1 MAPATTTTAAVIR
14 QAVRQRLAML
24 QELTGLPAVFGGALE
39 EVDGQPAVVIS
50 QVQGLRTPALEGL
63 VVLPGTG
70 LGGKV
75 LSMRRAV
82 VVEDYT
88 GSRMISHEYDR
99 AVQQEGLV
107 SLLASPVRSG
117 DSVVAVLYGA
127 SRTGPISE
135 TTIRA
140 AETVARYVERDLEHM
155 LPNAKNGEAVSPA
168 LVAELRAVAEELG
181 PNPLRPRLEKA
192 LLELTRS
199 VAEPPTPDGPNPLT
213 TRQAQILRLVEDGLT
228 NREIAERTGLAD
240 ATVKTYVHDA
250 MRRLDA
256 HTRTRAVY
264 LARSRGLL

>member
-1 MAPATTTTAAVIR
+1 MASGTTAVIR
-14 QAVRQRLAML
+14 QALRQRLGML
-24 QELTGLPAVFGGALE
+24 QELTGLPVVFGGAVE
-39 EVDGQPAVVIS
+39 DADGAPAVVIS
-50 QVQGLRTPALEGL
+50 QVAGLRTAALEGL
-63 VVLPGTG
+63 VVRPGTG

-75 LSMRRAV
+75 LGLQKAV
-82 VVEDYT
+82 VVEDYA

-99 AVQQEGLV
+99 AVQVEGLV
-107 SLLASPVRSG
+107 SLLAAPVRHG
-117 DSVVAVLYGA
+117 DTVVAVLYGA
-127 SRTGPISE
+127 SRSGPISE
-135 TTIRA
+135 SAIRA

-155 LPNAKNGEAVSPA
+155 LPAPRNGDVSPA
-168 LVAELRAVAEELG
+168 VVAELRAVAEELG

-192 LLELTRS
+192 LSALTS
-199 VAEPPTPDGPNPLT
+199 NGNGPAVPDGPNPLT

-250 MRRLDA
+250 MRRLEA